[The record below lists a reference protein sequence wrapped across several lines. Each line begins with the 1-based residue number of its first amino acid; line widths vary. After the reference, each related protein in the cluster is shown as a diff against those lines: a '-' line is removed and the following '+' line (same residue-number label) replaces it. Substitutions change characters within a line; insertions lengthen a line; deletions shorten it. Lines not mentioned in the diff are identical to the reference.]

1 MKKPTRED
9 LKTLNDILTQYS
21 VADLVDAAAYHSDQS
36 QRQIAE
42 RLKCHSTVFTQWKN
56 NEPKII
62 ERLRKI
68 TAMPFE
74 D

>member
-1 MKKPTRED
+1 MKKPTREE
-9 LKTLNDILTQYS
+9 LKTLNGILKQYS
-21 VADLVDAAAYHSDQS
+21 VAELVAAAAYHSDQS

-42 RLKCHSTVFTQWKN
+42 RLSCSSTVFTQWKN

-62 ERLRKI
+62 ERLRLI

>member
-1 MKKPTRED
+1 MNKPTRAD
-9 LKTLNDILTQYS
+9 LKALNEILNRYT

-42 RLKCHSTVFTQWKN
+42 RLQCHSTVFTQWKN

>member
-1 MKKPTRED
+1 
-9 LKTLNDILTQYS
+9 
-21 VADLVDAAAYHSDQS
+21 VDAAAYHSDQS